1 MRMKTVKSIIRL
13 LTVVLICISLT
24 ACVGKNKELPKQE
37 PSQDERDSE
46 LYDPYFT
53 DETQKPVDDGGESER
68 EREIRERE
76 KNGDQD
82 RRIGASEEDD
92 GGESERE
99 REIRER
105 EKEEQRRREEE
116 ERRQQEEEEPE
127 PDDCIGPELIGY
139 PIDVPDEER
148 DDDGQDEPEPDDC
161 IGPELIG
168 YPIDVPDEERDDDG
182 QDEPEPEPEP
192 QPEPEPEPEPQQQG
206 GYEHHVGDAVFYTE
220 HDLWK
225 YISPNPADPIY
236 NLIDIQAMLVDVW
249 GTEGT
254 VGSVANDYVLYDGSS
269 LTAGVMYFNVDDNIA
284 NKRMVVSSSV
294 YDNDGEHQYRS
305 VVTSWNTRRPDG
317 GYWVVKGDSRGFG
330 MTQEMAAI
338 FLYMLEQTKSN
349 PRGNI
354 AGELGL
360 PSNFECTY

>member
-53 DETQKPVDDGGESER
+53 DETPLP
-68 EREIRERE
+68 
-76 KNGDQD
+76 
-82 RRIGASEEDD
+82 EDD
-92 GGESERE
+92 GGRAERE

-116 ERRQQEEEEPE
+116 EERRRQEEEEE
-127 PDDCIGPELIGY
+127 
-139 PIDVPDEER
+139 
-148 DDDGQDEPEPDDC
+148 EPDDC

-225 YISPNPADPIY
+225 YVMPHIVDPSY
-236 NLIDIQAMLVDVW
+236 KMIDIHAMIVDVW
-249 GTEGT
+249 GTEGGGIAQ
-254 VGSVANDYVLYDGSS
+254 VRDGYVFSDGTSFTIAAS
-269 LTAGVMYFNVDDNIA
+269 YFNVDDNIA

-294 YDNDGEHQYRS
+294 CDNDGEYQYRS
-305 VVTSWNTRRPDG
+305 VVTSWNTPKLEG
-317 GYWVVKGDSRGFG
+317 NFWIVKGDSRGFG

-338 FLYMLEQTKSN
+338 FLYMLEQTESN
-349 PRGNI
+349 PRDNI

>member
-53 DETQKPVDDGGESER
+53 DETPIPEDDGGREER
-68 EREIRERE
+68 ELTARERE
-76 KNGDQD
+76 KDHD
-82 RRIGASEEDD
+82 EDSRRIGASEEDD
-92 GGESERE
+92 GGRAERE
-99 REIRER
+99 REAREQD
-105 EKEEQRRREEE
+105 KQEQK
-116 ERRQQEEEEPE
+116 RRQQEEEERRRQ
-127 PDDCIGPELIGY
+127 
-139 PIDVPDEER
+139 EE
-148 DDDGQDEPEPDDC
+148 EEEEPDDC

-225 YISPNPADPIY
+225 YISPNPVNPIH
-236 NLIDIQAMLVDVW
+236 NLIDIRAMLVDVW
-249 GTEGT
+249 GTEG
-254 VGSVANDYVLYDGSS
+254 GGIAQGSS
-269 LTAGVMYFNVDDNIA
+269 GYILHDGTSFTIAASYFSVDGTIPNS
-284 NKRMVVSSSV
+284 RMVVSSSIR
-294 YDNDGEHQYRS
+294 DNDGEYQYRS

-317 GYWVVKGDSRGFG
+317 GYWIVKGDSRGFG
-330 MTQEMAAI
+330 LTPEMAAI
-338 FLYMLEQTKSN
+338 FLYMLEQTESN
-349 PRGNI
+349 PRDNI

>member
-1 MRMKTVKSIIRL
+1 MKTVKFICSL
-13 LTVVLICISLT
+13 LIVCLFCT
-24 ACVGKNKELPKQE
+24 ALAACAGEKKEQPDATQAAVEQE
-37 PSQDERDSE
+37 E
-46 LYDPYFT
+46 
-53 DETQKPVDDGGESER
+53 ETQKPVDDGGESER

-76 KNGDQD
+76 KDHD
-82 RRIGASEEDD
+82 EDSRRIGASEEDD

-127 PDDCIGPELIGY
+127 PDDCIGPELIG
-139 PIDVPDEER
+139 
-148 DDDGQDEPEPDDC
+148 Q
-161 IGPELIG
+161 
-168 YPIDVPDEERDDDG
+168 PIDVPDEERDDDG

-225 YISPNPADPIY
+225 YVMPHIVDPSY
-236 NLIDIQAMLVDVW
+236 KMIDIHAMIVDVW

-269 LTAGVMYFNVDDNIA
+269 FTAGVMYFDVDDNIS

-294 YDNDGEHQYRS
+294 CDNDGERDYRS

-317 GYWVVKGDSRGFG
+317 GYWIVKGDSRGFG
-330 MTQEMAAI
+330 LTPEMAAI
-338 FLYMLEQTKSN
+338 FLYMLEQTESN
-349 PRGNI
+349 PRDNI

>member
-53 DETQKPVDDGGESER
+53 DETPIPEDDGGRAER

-76 KNGDQD
+76 RDHD
-82 RRIGASEEDD
+82 EDSRRIGASEEDD
-92 GGESERE
+92 GGRAERE
-99 REIRER
+99 REAREQD
-105 EKEEQRRREEE
+105 KQEQK
-116 ERRQQEEEEPE
+116 RRQQEEEERRRQ
-127 PDDCIGPELIGY
+127 
-139 PIDVPDEER
+139 EE
-148 DDDGQDEPEPDDC
+148 EEEEPDDC

-225 YISPNPADPIY
+225 YVMPHIVDPSY
-236 NLIDIQAMLVDVW
+236 KMIDIHAMIVDVW

-305 VVTSWNTRRPDG
+305 VVTSWNTPKLKESF
-317 GYWVVKGDSRGFG
+317 WIVKDDSRGFG

-338 FLYMLEQTKSN
+338 FLYMLEQTESN
-349 PRGNI
+349 PRDNI

>member
-53 DETQKPVDDGGESER
+53 DETPIPEDDGGRAER

-76 KNGDQD
+76 RDHD
-82 RRIGASEEDD
+82 EDSRRIGASEEDD
-92 GGESERE
+92 GGRAERE
-99 REIRER
+99 REAREQD
-105 EKEEQRRREEE
+105 KQEQK
-116 ERRQQEEEEPE
+116 RRQQEEEERRRQ
-127 PDDCIGPELIGY
+127 
-139 PIDVPDEER
+139 EE
-148 DDDGQDEPEPDDC
+148 EEEEPDDC

-225 YISPNPADPIY
+225 YVMPHIVDPSY
-236 NLIDIQAMLVDVW
+236 KMIDIHAMIVDVW
-249 GTEGT
+249 GTEGGGIGQ
-254 VGSVANDYVLYDGSS
+254 VRDGYVFSDGTSFTTGAS
-269 LTAGVMYFNVDDNIA
+269 YFKVDGDMA
-284 NKRMVVSSSV
+284 TKRMVVSSSV
-294 YDNDGEHQYRS
+294 RDNDGEHQYRS

-317 GYWVVKGDSRGFG
+317 GYWIVKDDSRGFG
-330 MTQEMAAI
+330 MTPEMAAI
-338 FLYMLEQTKSN
+338 FLYMLEQTESN
-349 PRGNI
+349 PRDNI